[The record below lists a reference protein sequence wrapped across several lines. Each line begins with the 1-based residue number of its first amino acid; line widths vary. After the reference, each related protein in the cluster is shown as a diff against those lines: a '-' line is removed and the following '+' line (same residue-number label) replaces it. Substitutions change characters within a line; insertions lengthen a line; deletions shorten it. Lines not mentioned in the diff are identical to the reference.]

1 MLLSIIILNYKT
13 ANLTKHCLKNILAL
27 NLNFSYEIIVVDNNS
42 QDRMAEI
49 LKERFSAELQSGRI
63 KFLPMGKNR
72 GMGAGNNA
80 GVRLATGKYF
90 LILNP
95 DVVVLKNS
103 IEYLVDFLEKNEKVG
118 MVAPKFFYPNRN
130 YQPSRYRFPKIYI
143 PAFVRTGL
151 GDLKFGREKIKKYFM
166 EDVRQE
172 GPHQIDWVRG
182 AALLARASNFL
193 EVGGFDERFF
203 MYLEDTD
210 LCRRFW
216 QKGWEVW
223 YLPEAQM
230 IHYYARISQ
239 KNKWFLDLFKKN
251 TLIHIVSWI
260 KYFWKW
266 RKQTQNSKVKN
277 QNYNSN
283 FKTL

>member
-13 ANLTKHCLKNILAL
+13 ANLAKHCLKNILAL
-27 NLNFSYEIIVVDNNS
+27 NLNFPYEIIVVDNNS
-42 QDRMAEI
+42 HDKMEQI
-49 LKERFSAELQSGRI
+49 LKERFGAELHNGQI
-63 KFLPMGKNR
+63 KFLPLRHNR

-80 GVRLATGKYF
+80 GATIAAGQYL

-95 DVVVLKNS
+95 DVVVTENS
-103 IEYLVDFLEKNEKVG
+103 IENLVDFLEKNEKVG
-118 MVAPKFFYPNRN
+118 IVAPKFFYPNKN

-151 GDLKFGREKIKKYFM
+151 GDLKFGKEKIKKYFM
-166 EDVRQE
+166 EDVVLE

-182 AALLARASNFL
+182 AAMLIRKNNFQ
-193 EVGGFDERFF
+193 EIGGFDERFF

-216 QKGWEVW
+216 QKGFEVW
-223 YLPEAQM
+223 YLPEAEM
-230 IHYYARISQ
+230 IHYYARTSQ
-239 KNKWFLDLFKKN
+239 KNKWFLDIFTEN
-251 TLIHIVSWI
+251 TFIHIISWF

-266 RKQTQNSKVKN
+266 R
-277 QNYNSN
+277 N
-283 FKTL
+283 FQPPFYKGGAKIAAAKEF